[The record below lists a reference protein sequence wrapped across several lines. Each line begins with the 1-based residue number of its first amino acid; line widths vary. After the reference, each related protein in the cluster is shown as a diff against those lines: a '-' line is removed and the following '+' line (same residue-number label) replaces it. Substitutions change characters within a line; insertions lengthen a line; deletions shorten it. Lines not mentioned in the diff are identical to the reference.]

1 VSSLAMR
8 VLSNYGF
15 PGNVRELENI
25 IERCVT
31 LEHSDQLTAKNLPHK
46 LTESSGAS
54 APSGDFDIPPDG
66 IELDRA
72 LDNMERKLI
81 TRAMEITGGNRSR
94 AARLLGI
101 SFRSLRYRLVKLG
114 METDDIVQ

>member
-1 VSSLAMR
+1 
-8 VLSNYGF
+8 VLCNYQY

-31 LEHSDQLTAKNLPHK
+31 LEQSDQLTAQHLPPK
-46 LTESSGAS
+46 LTQSEGA
-54 APSGDFDIPPDG
+54 ACEIAELDIPSDG
-66 IELDRA
+66 IELDRT
-72 LDNMERKLI
+72 LENLERKLI
-81 TRAMEITGGNRSR
+81 NRALEITGGNRSR

-114 METDDIVQ
+114 MESEEMVQ